1 MKTILLIAFIT
12 TLSATT
18 ISAQE
23 TVTYKLCDNDFRAI
37 YMRDNLPKDA
47 VYTNQKASAE
57 ARAKDVISRLTFDEK
72 LMLTGGWKTM
82 HFPAVERLGL
92 PPIYFA
98 DASQGLHIKNVCVQV
113 EKSTAFPSTIALAA
127 TWNAAFA
134 YTYAKSIGEECRAWG
149 FSVLLGPGLNIY
161 RHSAGGRNFE
171 YLGEDP
177 FLTSQLGVNYIKGL
191 QAAGTLATIK
201 HFIGNDQEFVGHVV
215 NIKISERALREIYLP
230 PFEAGIKEGKAL
242 AVMTGNNQV
251 NGFPGA
257 ADKPL
262 TGNVLREEYGFK
274 GVVMSDW
281 ANTMY
286 WQDKLNLELT
296 SGHSLLMANNEPFAA
311 YIRQEI
317 KDHPERKKGLEKG
330 LDTMVFY
337 NLFTFFKS
345 GIYDRA
351 YRNAALLS
359 TFEAHK
365 KIALQTAEEGITLLK
380 NDDNILP
387 IKPAT
392 AKKIV
397 VLGTDEALKAY
408 TGKGSGMV
416 EGYNHVDYVTGL
428 RNVYGNKVVYKKDIS
443 NDEISSADV
452 VLYFTTKP
460 SGESFDIDFNLP
472 NLQDTVKM
480 YAQLN
485 KNLVVIHSG
494 GNGLAMPWLSS
505 AKAFVFA
512 YLLGQER
519 GVALANVISGKVNP
533 SGKLPFTIEK
543 DFNEG
548 PGKHYNKMLDG
559 TYYWGGNRTN
569 STDMKKKF
577 GDLEIP
583 YNEGIYVGYRWYEK
597 KSIQPQFPFGYGLSY
612 TTFSFGKLSSS
623 AKKILK
629 DKGVAIT
636 CTVTNTGT
644 VAGAEVVQLYVT
656 DVKSTIDRPVKELK
670 GFKKV
675 FLQPGESKKVTLDV
689 GWKDLAFW
697 NEKDHQW
704 KVEQGEFI
712 VSVGSSSQDIKQR
725 ISISY

>member
-1 MKTILLIAFIT
+1 MATPLSFKTFLAEDD
-12 TLSATT
+12 S
-18 ISAQE
+18 
-23 TVTYKLCDNDFRAI
+23 
-37 YMRDNLPKDA
+37 LPKE
-47 VYTNQKASAE
+47 N
-57 ARAKDVISRLTFDEK
+57 
-72 LMLTGGWKTM
+72 
-82 HFPAVERLGL
+82 
-92 PPIYFA
+92 
-98 DASQGLHIKNVCVQV
+98 
-113 EKSTAFPSTIALAA
+113 
-127 TWNAAFA
+127 
-134 YTYAKSIGEECRAWG
+134 
-149 FSVLLGPGLNIY
+149 
-161 RHSAGGRNFE
+161 
-171 YLGEDP
+171 
-177 FLTSQLGVNYIKGL
+177 
-191 QAAGTLATIK
+191 
-201 HFIGNDQEFVGHVV
+201 
-215 NIKISERALREIYLP
+215 
-230 PFEAGIKEGKAL
+230 
-242 AVMTGNNQV
+242 
-251 NGFPGA
+251 
-257 ADKPL
+257 
-262 TGNVLREEYGFK
+262 
-274 GVVMSDW
+274 
-281 ANTMY
+281 
-286 WQDKLNLELT
+286 
-296 SGHSLLMANNEPFAA
+296 
-311 YIRQEI
+311 
-317 KDHPERKKGLEKG
+317 
-330 LDTMVFY
+330 
-337 NLFTFFKS
+337 
-345 GIYDRA
+345 
-351 YRNAALLS
+351 
-359 TFEAHK
+359 
-365 KIALQTAEEGITLLK
+365 
-380 NDDNILP
+380 
-387 IKPAT
+387 
-392 AKKIV
+392 V
-397 VLGTDEALKAY
+397 VLGSDEALKAY

-428 RNVYGNKVVYKKDIS
+428 KNVYGDKVVYKKDIS
-443 NDEISSADV
+443 EDEISSADV
-452 VLYFTTKP
+452 VLYFITKP
-460 SGESFDIDFNLP
+460 SGEAFDIDFNLP

-485 KNLVVIHSG
+485 QNLVVIHSG

-548 PGKHYNKMLDG
+548 PGKDYNKMPDG
-559 TYYWGGNRTN
+559 SYYWGGNRTN
-569 STDMKKKF
+569 SADMKKKF
-577 GDLEIP
+577 GDIEIP

-623 AKKILK
+623 AKKVLK

-675 FLQPGESKKVTLDV
+675 FLQPGESKKVALDV